1 MKPAHPDQSSGID
14 RHLFPGGSGVQIRPA
29 LEKGVMAMTN
39 TSVTEPMTLLLE
51 DLVQAAKGAERLI
64 SVMFEIG
71 ALQGEP
77 FLAIWSN
84 LEQAIDKAEAAL
96 GKDAHSWRR

>member
-1 MKPAHPDQSSGID
+1 
-14 RHLFPGGSGVQIRPA
+14 
-29 LEKGVMAMTN
+29 MAN
-39 TSVTEPMTLLLE
+39 TSVTEPMALLLE

-64 SVMFEIG
+64 SVMFELG

-77 FLAIWSN
+77 FVAIWSN

-96 GKDAHSWRR
+96 GKDRPTGRTAP

>member
-1 MKPAHPDQSSGID
+1 
-14 RHLFPGGSGVQIRPA
+14 
-29 LEKGVMAMTN
+29 MAN

-51 DLVQAAKGAERLI
+51 DLLRAAKGAERLI

-77 FLAIWSN
+77 FVAIWSH
-84 LEQAIDKAEAAL
+84 LEQAIDNAEVAL
-96 GKDAHSWRR
+96 GQDRSEKTAP

>member
-1 MKPAHPDQSSGID
+1 
-14 RHLFPGGSGVQIRPA
+14 
-29 LEKGVMAMTN
+29 MAMPN
-39 TSVTEPMTLLLE
+39 ASVTDPITLTLE
-51 DLVQAAKGAERLI
+51 DLVRAAKGAERLI

-96 GKDAHSWRR
+96 GKDRPTGRAAP

>member
-1 MKPAHPDQSSGID
+1 
-14 RHLFPGGSGVQIRPA
+14 
-29 LEKGVMAMTN
+29 MAN

-51 DLVQAAKGAERLI
+51 DLVRAAKGAERLI
-64 SVMFEIG
+64 SVMFELG

-77 FLAIWSN
+77 FVAIWSH

-96 GKDAHSWRR
+96 GRDRATGRTAP